1 MDLDFTKLNIH
12 DVGGGGK
19 GDGCG
24 AAIWQD
30 IGPELKLKRDGVIDL
45 MLETRTFVSKVYFV
59 HSWYSIDEKPSRR
72 FFKRIGKRQTLLKYF
87 SMNKVGIFPL
97 VLIIFYVQGG
107 PKINSDLAFIALF
120 CQAQGQS
127 QSQKSKVKTRP

>member
-45 MLETRTFVSKVYFV
+45 MLESRTFVSKVYFV

-107 PKINSDLAFIALF
+107 PKNNSDLAFIALF

-127 QSQKSKVKTRP
+127 QSQN